1 MSVGIVLSMSWV
13 AIRPVDLTVGSS
25 TKSLELCCQLAELL
39 LSVERVSARADVA
52 SILCSCGRTRGFPV
66 FFSSFQRHISN
77 LGTELHPRALLYP
90 LMNVELQNP
99 RRGAARIGN
108 QGNQTEFWHRWANR
122 RHTWVRCLISFWCHR
137 CGCLGKGLRP
147 SPLGIVIPFEWF
159 EKRWS
164 GSAVQRDLR
173 KVRLLWSC
181 PSRDREQQSRES
193 KRKHRAWQCLTL
205 TAM

>member
-108 QGNQTEFWHRWANR
+108 QGNQTEFWHR
-122 RHTWVRCLISFWCHR
+122 
-137 CGCLGKGLRP
+137 
-147 SPLGIVIPFEWF
+147 
-159 EKRWS
+159 
-164 GSAVQRDLR
+164 
-173 KVRLLWSC
+173 
-181 PSRDREQQSRES
+181 
-193 KRKHRAWQCLTL
+193 
-205 TAM
+205 